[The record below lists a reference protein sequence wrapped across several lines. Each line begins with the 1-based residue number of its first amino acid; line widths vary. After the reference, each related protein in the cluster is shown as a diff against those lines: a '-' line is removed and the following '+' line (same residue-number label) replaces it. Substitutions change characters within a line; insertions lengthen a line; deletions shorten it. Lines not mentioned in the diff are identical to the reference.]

1 MRIKHAAL
9 AVAAVGVVGAVG
21 IGVAGASP
29 SDPEVP
35 ITGEALVQASAA
47 ALAQTGG
54 GTVTETKIGDEESL
68 YQVEVTL
75 PDSSQVDVQLD
86 QNFTIVGTKTE
97 APGTDTGGN

>member
-1 MRIKHAAL
+1 MRIKHVAL
-9 AVAAVGVVGAVG
+9 AVAAVVVVVAVG

-29 SDPEVP
+29 GDPEVP

-47 ALAQTGG
+47 VLAQTGG

>member
-1 MRIKHAAL
+1 MRINHVGL
-9 AVAAVGVVGAVG
+9 AVAAVGVVVTVG

-29 SDPEVP
+29 GDPEVP
-35 ITGEALVQASAA
+35 ITGEALAQASAA
-47 ALAQTGG
+47 ALAQTSG

-86 QNFTIVGTKTE
+86 ENFTIVGTKTE

>member
-1 MRIKHAAL
+1 MRIKHVAL
-9 AVAAVGVVGAVG
+9 AAAAVGVVVAVG

-35 ITGEALVQASAA
+35 ITGEALAQASAA

-86 QNFTIVGTKTE
+86 QNFAIVGTKTE